1 MLKMPQM
8 AGYHGVSQQTGYLKY
23 SWGTIWVLKVNTMI
37 EFLLWILDALN
48 WTYFS
53 VTPAHC
59 C

>member
-1 MLKMPQM
+1 M

-23 SWGTIWVLKVNTMI
+23 SWGTIGVLKVNTMI
-37 EFLLWILDALN
+37 DFLLWILDGLK